1 MNCSLCGAVIP
12 DGQSVCPNCGNQI
25 QPMGGYQQPVQ
36 PMGGYQQPVQP
47 MGGYQQPV
55 QPMGGYQQPVQP
67 MGGYQQQAQPMGGYQ
82 QQAQPMGGY
91 QQPMGGYQ
99 QPMGGYQQP
108 MGGYQQSMG
117 GGFNGYLNGLLAD
130 GMRIIGLI
138 GAILLFITPLLPWAK
153 MKLWGEKETQNMFGI
168 GSDFGIFTFFG
179 IMFMLI
185 SVILIL
191 FDIAEMIPA
200 LSNIKM
206 KLSPYL
212 VYIECGLIVLALL
225 FIILGLAN
233 GDVNE
238 VLEYVE
244 DWGGKASHGSGPVFG
259 FIAVILAA
267 VPRVL
272 NILHVNVN
280 FGLKR

>member
-12 DGQSVCPNCGNQI
+12 DGQSVCPSCGNQI

-91 QQPMGGYQ
+91 QQPV
-99 QPMGGYQQP
+99 QPMGGYQQAQP
-108 MGGYQQSMG
+108 MG
-117 GGFNGYLNGLLAD
+117 GGFNAYLNGLLAN
-130 GMRIIGLI
+130 GMRMLGLI
-138 GAILLFITPLLPWAK
+138 GAILLFITPLLPWAS
-153 MKLWGEKETQNMFGI
+153 MKLWSNKETTNMFGI
-168 GSDFGIFTFFG
+168 GKDFGIFTFFA

-185 SVILIL
+185 SVVLIL
-191 FDIAEMIPA
+191 SDIAEMIPA
-200 LSNIKM
+200 VANLKM
-206 KLSPYL
+206 KLGSYI
-212 VYIECGLIVLALL
+212 VYIECGLLVLALL
-225 FIILGLAN
+225 FIILGLVN
-233 GDVNE
+233 GDVND

-267 VPRVL
+267 LPRVL
-272 NILHVNVN
+272 NILHINVN
-280 FGLKR
+280 FGIKR